1 MFKAVFHARTAHLGV
16 MGNGGVDASVDLA
29 MPLAN
34 AAYGPACW
42 SNGAG
47 MLAQDSFPHIL
58 PTAKIP
64 RPFEIRINANAEHSY
79 PPVQRRYANCACE
92 VHPRLMKAVADQ
104 MWLPSVAFTCS
115 GYQKVKV

>member
-16 MGNGGVDASVDLA
+16 TGIGGVNATMELA

-58 PTAKIP
+58 PTVKIP
-64 RPFEIRINANAEHSY
+64 RPFEIRINANATNSY
-79 PPVQRRYANCACE
+79 PPVHSR
-92 VHPRLMKAVADQ
+92 
-104 MWLPSVAFTCS
+104 
-115 GYQKVKV
+115 